1 MVYYRLQALRCLW
14 LAFSI
19 LKEYVMKKPGLL
31 ILLLVLGISFADAA
45 GSRGNGKIAII
56 EKDVSPFETMQISGR
71 SIVNYYRSRE
81 YRVVVTIDSNLEKRL
96 DIATKNNTLNIGLKA
111 GYRVY
116 PSRFVVDVYSPA
128 LSGITISGNVQFEA
142 RDTITAGD
150 FRLNVSGNG
159 RIGGNFQCE
168 SFTTNV
174 SGSVDIESN
183 VVCRSFSADISG
195 SGRITLTGDC
205 NDLDIAVSGSGTFDG
220 DEFKTN
226 NAVVRIS
233 GSARINIWVLEYLR
247 ANVYGSGRVRYR
259 GNPKIDFSGSG
270 SGQLENV

>member
-1 MVYYRLQALRCLW
+1 M
-14 LAFSI
+14 
-19 LKEYVMKKPGLL
+19 MKKSGLL
-31 ILLLVLGISFADAA
+31 ILLLVLGISFTNAA
-45 GSRGNGKIAII
+45 GSRGNGKIITI
-56 EKDVSPFETMQISGR
+56 EMNVSPFEMIQISDRGA
-71 SIVNYYRSRE
+71 VNYYRGGE
-81 YRVVVTIDSNLEKRL
+81 YRVVVAIDSNLEKRL
-96 DIATKNNTLNIGLKA
+96 DIVSRNNTLNIGLKS

-116 PSRFVVDVYSPA
+116 PSRFVVDVYSPV
-128 LSGITISGNVQFEA
+128 LSGITISGSIQFEA
-142 RDTITAGD
+142 RDTISARD

-159 RIGGNFQCE
+159 RIGGNFECE
-168 SFTTNV
+168 GFATDI

-183 VVCRSFSADISG
+183 VVCNRFSADISG
-195 SGRITLTGDC
+195 YGRITLTGEC
-205 NDLDIAVSGSGTFDG
+205 NYLDISVSGSGTFDG

-233 GSARINIWVLEYLR
+233 GSARIYVWVLDYLR